1 MKQVYKFIF
10 PVSIYHIAVFEM
22 SLLIHYE
29 ISLNQFFQSNF
40 FSSLQKLVITIN
52 LNSYNMKN
60 SQLINSIELFLNK
73 VLHHLNSDI
82 DEYKL
87 DLWKKEKSKQSN

>member
-52 LNSYNMKN
+52 LNSYNMK
-60 SQLINSIELFLNK
+60 
-73 VLHHLNSDI
+73 
-82 DEYKL
+82 
-87 DLWKKEKSKQSN
+87 KEKCSEKLFKINLQVIFKKPYLMKENRYNREFCFFQ

>member
-52 LNSYNMKN
+52 LNSYNMK
-60 SQLINSIELFLNK
+60 
-73 VLHHLNSDI
+73 
-82 DEYKL
+82 
-87 DLWKKEKSKQSN
+87 KEKCSEKLLKINLQVIFKKPYLMKVNRYNREFCFFQ

>member
-52 LNSYNMKN
+52 LNSYNMK
-60 SQLINSIELFLNK
+60 
-73 VLHHLNSDI
+73 
-82 DEYKL
+82 
-87 DLWKKEKSKQSN
+87 KEKCSEKTIKNQLTSYIQENIFNERKSL